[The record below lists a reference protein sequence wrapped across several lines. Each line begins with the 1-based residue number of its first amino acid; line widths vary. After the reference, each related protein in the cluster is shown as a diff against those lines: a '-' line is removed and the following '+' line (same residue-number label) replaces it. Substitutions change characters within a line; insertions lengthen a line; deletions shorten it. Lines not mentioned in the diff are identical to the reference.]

1 MNGNRDRRD
10 LEIERPE
17 AEVERLR
24 ERVAHSTAV
33 VRQCLE
39 LYVAFN
45 DRAPEAAAVKLEQ
58 AGEEAKSALSA
69 TRNFSMML
77 RRSETGGRLG
87 KALSVPLETTAP
99 PDVRYEVGVEGDE
112 AAVPPHYFVGN
123 QLLLIL
129 READRN
135 AVTHSGCKRVTVGLW
150 GFPEGVAVE
159 DDGLVFGVENGEV
172 GDVGMRAMKERGALL
187 GGARRVSSRPNAD
200 TKQEVSVPLAEEDVR

>member
-1 MNGNRDRRD
+1 MNGDRDRRD

-45 DRAPEAAAVKLEQ
+45 DRAPEVAAVKLEQ
-58 AGEEAKSALSA
+58 AGEETKSALSA
-69 TRNFSMML
+69 TRNLSMML
-77 RRSETGGRLG
+77 RRSETGGGLG

-99 PDVRYEVGVEGDE
+99 PDVRYEVG
-112 AAVPPHYFVGN
+112 
-123 QLLLIL
+123 
-129 READRN
+129 
-135 AVTHSGCKRVTVGLW
+135 
-150 GFPEGVAVE
+150 
-159 DDGLVFGVENGEV
+159 
-172 GDVGMRAMKERGALL
+172 DVGMRAMKERAALL

-200 TKQEVSVPLAEEDVR
+200 TKQEVSVPLAEEEVR